1 MRQPHRVRASRSRC
15 DGSNRCNRANRVG
28 EGVHVLGAVSVG
40 LGAFLTTLPL
50 HYGDFVRQPSLY
62 HPHLAPRV
70 LFELLLPPDLS
81 PLRQLLSR
89 PLREGSLR
97 RISPPLRVD
106 IPRAPLRP
114 YREPYSDHTESAKA
128 IIPRASLRSRYDRS
142 TPLGM
147 GINAGYA
154 DCSETAISRR
164 RIDSAGVT
172 NTRRQKRLS
181 PLAAAPQGAA
191 ARGESRLIG
200 IKKRDYSKSR
210 CILSSIRVILPE
222 RVTVE
227 REFFCAE

>member
-1 MRQPHRVRASRSRC
+1 MRQPHRVRASRSRY

-50 HYGDFVRQPSLY
+50 HYGDFMRQPYLY
-62 HPHLAPRV
+62 YPHLAPLV
-70 LFELLLPPDLS
+70 LFELLLPLDLF
-81 PLRQLLSR
+81 PFRPLLSR

-97 RISPPLRVD
+97 RISPPLEWT
-106 IPRAPLRP
+106 
-114 YREPYSDHTESAKA
+114 YRERRCDHTESAKA

-154 DCSETAISRR
+154 DCSETSISPR
-164 RIDSAGVT
+164 RIDSAGET

-181 PLAAAPQGAA
+181 PLAAAPEGAA

-227 REFFCAE
+227 REFFCVE